1 VSPRPPPPPPEL
13 ALVLSGGGARGAYQA
28 GVLRG
33 IGRLLPGLRVP
44 ILVGVS
50 AGGINT
56 VFLAAHP
63 APLGEASAA
72 LCEIWRR
79 IETANIFRVDS
90 PSLLKHFTRWL
101 ARLSIGGWA
110 GAPKVRGLVD
120 ARPLKKLIED
130 HVATV
135 DGEFVGIGHNLEKG
149 LLHAVALTT
158 LNYSTGQT
166 VTWVQGAD
174 IRPWRRTRHRSF
186 NGRLTVD
193 HVMASAALPLF
204 FPAVRLGD
212 SWHGDGG
219 VRLDAPLAAALRLGA
234 GRILAISPRYE
245 QSEEEANRPK
255 ITGYPPPAQI
265 LSHLMNAMF
274 LDIIDRDARQLERI
288 NRLIR
293 PLPPDR
299 RGGLRPVDILV
310 LRPSADLGLLAA
322 EYEPRLPPAFRYL
335 TRSLGTRETTTPD
348 FLSMLMFQPDYLARQ
363 LEIGERDAE
372 ARIDEIRRLVA
383 TGPAPGVPPSPPGP
397 QAIVTSGQRKTS

>member
-1 VSPRPPPPPPEL
+1 MPLPPPNL

-33 IGRLLPGLRVP
+33 IGRLLPELRVP

-63 APLGEASAA
+63 GPLGEASAA
-72 LCEIWRR
+72 LCQIWRQL
-79 IETANIFRVDS
+79 ETANVFRVDT
-90 PSLLKHFTRWL
+90 PSLAKHFTRWV
-101 ARLSIGGWA
+101 ARLSTGGQA
-110 GAPKVRGLVD
+110 IAPTVRGLVD
-120 ARPLKKLIED
+120 TAPLQKLIED
-130 HVATV
+130 NVATV
-135 DGEFVGIGHNLEKG
+135 DGELVGIGHNLEKG

-174 IRPWRRTRHRSF
+174 IRPWRRPRHRSF
-186 NGRLTVD
+186 SSRLTVD

-219 VRLDAPLAAALRLGA
+219 VRLDAPLSGALRLGA
-234 GRILAISPRYE
+234 SRILAISPRYE

-265 LSHLMNAMF
+265 LSHLMNAIF
-274 LDIIDRDARQLERI
+274 LDILDRDARQLKLI

-293 PLPPDR
+293 PLPAER
-299 RGGLRPVDILV
+299 RGGRRLVDILV
-310 LRPSADLGLLAA
+310 LRPSADLGRLAA

-335 TRSLGTRETTTPD
+335 TRALGTRETTTPD

-363 LEIGERDAE
+363 LELGERDAE
-372 ARIDEIRRLVA
+372 ARSDEIRRLVA
-383 TGPAPGVPPSPPGP
+383 AGPEPAAPLPPAEAAAG
-397 QAIVTSGQRKTS
+397 